1 MTTQEALDH
10 FGGRKGLAECLGI
23 WTTATYN
30 WGEYP
35 PEWAQYK
42 LHVKTNGQLM
52 AEAEKDVRANT
63 KAS

>member
-1 MTTQEALDH
+1 MTTQEAVDY
-10 FGGRKGLAECLGI
+10 FGGRKQLARCLDV

-35 PEWAQYK
+35 PKGVQYE
-42 LHVKTNGQLM
+42 LQVKTNGQLM